1 MKRWIA
7 LGSAILLFAILAA
20 WWTNSRQPKPI
31 VLIPTLTGK
40 PEYCLTC
47 HNDLPQISPSHPIKT
62 FGCVICHGGVALA
75 LNANLAH
82 STMRGGANPSDLSVV
97 QESCGGSNCHSG
109 TAADNNNHIQRVM
122 TSVQSTYAGAIANIL
137 YTYGAEPDLRA
148 RFGINAITD
157 NQITT
162 STGVPFLQAF
172 DPTKE
177 TSPSIQKFGTNCLT
191 CHLDAQPGGIVPP
204 ERNAVGMTPT
214 AQALPGSQFD
224 RLTGCAACHTPN
236 VNSFP
241 QGQIHKLTT
250 DIPYT
255 QCNTCHNRG
264 NYDLQT
270 MTFLQRTDNPSPA
283 DRLQNYYQ
291 PIAQF
296 TTCEYK
302 LDCID
307 CHTRTEAMG
316 DGDIHSSE
324 ADIQYIQCK
333 TCHGTPTQL
342 PLTKTLTDPNDIAFR
357 QALLNP
363 VVDLQL
369 GDTVI
374 VTDKGEP
381 MWNTRVLADGT
392 YQLVGKATGQVFT
405 FQPVMGSGC
414 TQNGIDQS
422 SAYCHTCHAVQR

>member
-1 MKRWIA
+1 MKRLIA
-7 LGSAILLFAILAA
+7 LGSAILLLAILAA
-20 WWTNSRQPKPI
+20 WWTNLRQPKPI
-31 VLIPTLTGK
+31 VLIPTLSGK

-47 HNDLPQISPSHPIKT
+47 HSDLPEISPSHPIKT

-75 LNANLAH
+75 LDANLAH

-109 TAADNNNHIQRVM
+109 LASDNNNHIQRVM
-122 TSVQSTYAGAIANIL
+122 TSVQSTYAGAITNIL
-137 YTYGAEPDLRA
+137 YTFGAQSDLTA
-148 RFGINAITD
+148 HFGIRAVSD
-157 NQITT
+157 DQITT
-162 STGVPFLQAF
+162 STDVPSLEAF
-172 DPTKE
+172 DPTKV
-177 TSPSIQKFGTNCLT
+177 SNPFVQKFGKNCLT
-191 CHLDAQPGGIVPP
+191 CHLNAKPGGIVPP
-204 ERNAVGMTPT
+204 ERNAAGMTPA

-264 NYDLQT
+264 NYDLKT
-270 MTFLQRTDNPSPA
+270 MTFLQRTDQPLPT

-296 TTCEYK
+296 TKCEYT

-324 ADIQYIQCK
+324 TDIQYIQCK

-342 PLTKTLTDPNDIAFR
+342 PLTKTLTNPNDIAFR
-357 QALLNP
+357 QAQLNP
-363 VVDLQL
+363 VVDLEL
-369 GDTVI
+369 GDIVI

-381 MWNTRVLADGT
+381 MWNTRVLPDGM

-405 FQPVMGSGC
+405 FKPVIGSGC
-414 TQNGIDQS
+414 TQNGTDQS

>member
-1 MKRWIA
+1 MKRLIA
-7 LGSAILLFAILAA
+7 LGSAFLLFAIVAA
-20 WWTNSRQPKPI
+20 WWTNSSQPKPI

-47 HNDLPQISPSHPIKT
+47 HSDLPEISPSHPIKT

-82 STMRGGANPSDLSVV
+82 STLRGGANPSDLSVV
-97 QESCGGSNCHSG
+97 QESCGGTNCHSG
-109 TAADNNNHIQRVM
+109 LASDNNNHIQRVM
-122 TSVQSTYAGAIANIL
+122 TSVQSTYAGAITNIL
-137 YTYGAEPDLRA
+137 YTFGAQPDLKA
-148 RFGINAITD
+148 RFGIRAVTD

-162 STGVPFLQAF
+162 STGVPSLEAF
-172 DPTKE
+172 DPTKA
-177 TSPSIQKFGTNCLT
+177 SNPFIQKFAVNCLF
-191 CHLDAQPGGIVPP
+191 CHINAQP
-204 ERNAVGMTPT
+204 
-214 AQALPGSQFD
+214 LPGPQFD
-224 RLTGCAACHTPN
+224 RLTGCAACHTPAPLHLPP
-236 VNSFP
+236 NSGNLGGEP
-241 QGQIHKLTT
+241 EGGLTHKLTT

-270 MTFLQRTDNPSPA
+270 MTFLRRTDQPQPNN
-283 DRLQNYYQ
+283 RLQNYYQ

-296 TTCEYK
+296 TKCEYT

-307 CHTRTEAMG
+307 CHTRTEVMG
-316 DGDIHSSE
+316 DGDIHSNE

-342 PLTKTLTDPNDIAFR
+342 PLKKTLTDPNDIAFR
-357 QALLNP
+357 QAQLNP
-363 VVDLQL
+363 VADLEL
-369 GDTVI
+369 GDTII

-381 MWNTRVLADGT
+381 MWNTRVLPDGT

-405 FQPVMGSGC
+405 FRPVMGSGC

-422 SAYCHTCHAVQR
+422 SAYCHTCHSVQR